1 MENKG
6 NSVKD
11 YAGCGFTSLLGLLI
25 FGGFCMFMFWLTM
38 QCTGSKIW
46 FIRKIMLK
54 ISFLPSDAALI
65 L

>member
-11 YAGCGFTSLLGLLI
+11 YAGCGFTSVLGLLI

-38 QCTGSKIW
+38 QCTGSK
-46 FIRKIMLK
+46 L
-54 ISFLPSDAALI
+54 
-65 L
+65 